1 MEIKFYYKN
10 IRNSSSKNNGQNIL
24 GSQDC
29 QKLNSCSEDGKKERF
44 WRADNWNH
52 DKENKMNKRAG
63 GEDIKNNG
71 FLLIYK
77 GKNYEKI
84 WA

>member
-1 MEIKFYYKN
+1 
-10 IRNSSSKNNGQNIL
+10 
-24 GSQDC
+24 
-29 QKLNSCSEDGKKERF
+29 
-44 WRADNWNH
+44 
-52 DKENKMNKRAG
+52 MNKRAG

-77 GKNYEKI
+77 RKKYEKI

>member
-1 MEIKFYYKN
+1 
-10 IRNSSSKNNGQNIL
+10 
-24 GSQDC
+24 
-29 QKLNSCSEDGKKERF
+29 
-44 WRADNWNH
+44 
-52 DKENKMNKRAG
+52 MNKRAG

>member
-10 IRNSSSKNNGQNIL
+10 IRNSCSKNNGQNIL

-44 WRADNWNH
+44 
-52 DKENKMNKRAG
+52 
-63 GEDIKNNG
+63 
-71 FLLIYK
+71 
-77 GKNYEKI
+77 
-84 WA
+84 